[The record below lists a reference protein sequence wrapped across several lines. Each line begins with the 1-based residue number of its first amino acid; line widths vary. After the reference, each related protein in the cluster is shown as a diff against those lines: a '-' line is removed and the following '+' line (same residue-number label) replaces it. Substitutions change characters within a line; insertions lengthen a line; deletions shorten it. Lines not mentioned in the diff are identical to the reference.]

1 MILEEIHYSII
12 QVISDYDE
20 HITAP
25 STQTLSIS
33 FIQIFKALHAI
44 FGGAAVFF
52 LFYLCF
58 CRNQMTRILYKK
70 MAKFSFNIFR

>member
-20 HITAP
+20 DITAS

-33 FIQIFKALHAI
+33 CIHIFK
-44 FGGAAVFF
+44 
-52 LFYLCF
+52 
-58 CRNQMTRILYKK
+58 RITCKK
-70 MAKFSFNIFR
+70 KKISFSFRAAILRFSICVYSHEWYFIYLSEY